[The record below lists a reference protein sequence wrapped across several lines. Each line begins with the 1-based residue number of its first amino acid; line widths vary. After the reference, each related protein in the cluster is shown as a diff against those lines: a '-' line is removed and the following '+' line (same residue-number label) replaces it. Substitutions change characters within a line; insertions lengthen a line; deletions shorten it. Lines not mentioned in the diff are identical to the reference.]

1 MNKCWCGSGLD
12 YEVCHREF
20 DKKINYYKKRG
31 VMTPPRS
38 MIKNQQQIE
47 GIKKAAVVNNGL
59 LDHIEKNIKIGM
71 STEDIDVLTREYLKE
86 HNAHSADLNY
96 EGYPK
101 SICTSIND
109 VVCHGIPS
117 SDVILKDGDI
127 INVDATSELPL
138 RRPMPTWPST
148 LRWGTARRRR
158 ICLPRTPSSPHW
170 KAGFPAVH
178 PARWA
183 ARSARGCAA

>member
-59 LDHIEKNIKIGM
+59 LDYIEKNIKIGM

-109 VVCHGIPS
+109 VVCHGI
-117 SDVILKDGDI
+117 L
-127 INVDATSELPL
+127 LML
-138 RRPMPTWPST
+138 
-148 LRWGTARRRR
+148 
-158 ICLPRTPSSPHW
+158 
-170 KAGFPAVH
+170 F
-178 PARWA
+178 
-183 ARSARGCAA
+183 